1 MSNEKKAV
9 ISSSLAVF
17 LVSDLEKSQAYYRDV
32 LGFSVNEWWAERDG
46 LNGMAFK
53 LLQAESPGDIRPN
66 RAAKGSEH
74 VWDVYA
80 YVDGL
85 EELFAEF
92 KSSGAIFSYDLFVQ
106 EFDWGTW
113 KEFAIKDPDGYVIGF
128 GNKF

>member
-9 ISSSLAVF
+9 IASSLAVF
-17 LVSDLEKSQAYYRDV
+17 LVADLEKSRVYYRDV

-46 LNGMAFK
+46 LTGMAFK
-53 LLQAESPGDIRPN
+53 LLQAKTPEDIRPN
-66 RAAKGSEH
+66 RAAKDSEH

-92 KSSGAIFSYDLFVQ
+92 KSKGVIFAYEMLVQ
-106 EFDWGTW
+106 EFDWGIW
-113 KEFAIKDPDGYVIGF
+113 KEFAIKDLDGYVIGF

>member
-9 ISSSLAVF
+9 IESSLAVF

-46 LNGMAFK
+46 LTGMAFK
-53 LLQAESPGDIRPN
+53 LLQAEFAEDIRPN
-66 RAAKGSEH
+66 RAVKGSGH

-85 EELFAEF
+85 EELYAEF
-92 KSSGAIFSYDLFVQ
+92 KDKGVIFSYDLFVQ
-106 EFDWGTW
+106 EFDWGIW
-113 KEFAIKDPDGYVIGF
+113 KEFAIKDPDGYVMGF